1 MAALYAP
8 PAGAQQFG
16 MRATTTGALQVHSV
30 PSGARVLLEGQD
42 HGTTP
47 LVMEGLVV
55 GEHALRLEARGYTVH
70 HETVIIRPGETVSLR
85 IVLDLALGRLGWSAN
100 RDDVEVVVGARRY
113 RESPVELPVGVYRV
127 RFRAAGFRE
136 IERIVTIEADRTTYE
151 QLEFGPD

>member
-1 MAALYAP
+1 
-8 PAGAQQFG
+8 
-16 MRATTTGALQVHSV
+16 
-30 PSGARVLLEGQD
+30 
-42 HGTTP
+42 
-47 LVMEGLVV
+47 MEGLVV

-113 RESPVELPVGVYRV
+113 RESPVKLPVGVYRV